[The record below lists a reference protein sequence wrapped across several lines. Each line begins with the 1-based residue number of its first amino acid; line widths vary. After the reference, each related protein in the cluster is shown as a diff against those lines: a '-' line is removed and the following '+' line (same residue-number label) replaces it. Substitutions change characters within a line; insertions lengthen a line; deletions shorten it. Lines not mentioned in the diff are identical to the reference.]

1 MIKKQAAIN
10 KNKIMYGLKS
20 IRVNSFSIE
29 TPKKKVSEKE
39 PVLYDFN
46 VVPEIK
52 YNIGENLI
60 LVGLQGTVTIK
71 ETSEKV
77 LEINVAFIY
86 AAKDLGSFVVQNEN
100 GIWDFKDKKDEG
112 LIITLLSISLST
124 LRGIIYEKTRGTI
137 MDSVVMPVMDPST
150 FIKVE

>member
-1 MIKKQAAIN
+1 MIKKQN
-10 KNKIMYGLKS
+10 KLEKNKIMYGLKS

-29 TPKKKVSEKE
+29 TPKQKVNENE

-46 VVPEIK
+46 VIPEIK
-52 YNIGENLI
+52 YNLAENLI
-60 LVGLQGTVTIK
+60 LVALQGTVKIK
-71 ETSEKV
+71 QTSEKV
-77 LEINVAFIY
+77 LEINVAFIF
-86 AAKDLGSFVVQNEN
+86 AAKDLNSFILQNEK

-150 FIKVE
+150 FIKVD